1 MFEKSFPGPP
11 PVSDLVTVMLTI
23 WSILLVLGAP
33 IALMGTGM
41 AFEGGHTLDAY
52 LFLIATWSYPL
63 LVAATFFL
71 STAKARIDLASV
83 VDSAVVCNRATRLA
97 IRSAN

>member
-1 MFEKSFPGPP
+1 
-11 PVSDLVTVMLTI
+11 MLTI

-52 LFLIATWSYPL
+52 LL